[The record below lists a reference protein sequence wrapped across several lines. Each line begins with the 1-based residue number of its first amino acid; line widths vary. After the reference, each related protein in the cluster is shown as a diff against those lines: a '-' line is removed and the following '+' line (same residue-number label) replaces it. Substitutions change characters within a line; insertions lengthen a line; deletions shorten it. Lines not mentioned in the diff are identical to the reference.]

1 MQTDKSK
8 ITQEELRRNGI
19 TELDNLTITRF
30 KLLLDKRIALNDFD
44 FTTMSDA
51 EWIRDFRKALVELM
65 DTRDAKK
72 QDCNISRQ
80 FLEAELDTDAEDEMF
95 EGSQNV
101 KRLQSDLGYLANLN
115 KI

>member
-1 MQTDKSK
+1 MAIDKSK

-19 TELDNLTITRF
+19 TELDNMTITRF

-65 DTRDAKK
+65 DKKDA
-72 QDCNISRQ
+72 
-80 FLEAELDTDAEDEMF
+80 
-95 EGSQNV
+95 
-101 KRLQSDLGYLANLN
+101 DL
-115 KI
+115 

>member
-1 MQTDKSK
+1 MITDKSK

-19 TELDNLTITRF
+19 TELDNMTITKF

-65 DTRDAKK
+65 DKKDAIEY
-72 QDCNISRQ
+72 QRAYDSEQ
-80 FLEAELDTDAEDEMF
+80 FDSNGRRKF
-95 EGSQNV
+95 
-101 KRLQSDLGYLANLN
+101 
-115 KI
+115 

>member
-8 ITQEELRRNGI
+8 ITQEELRRHGI
-19 TELDNLTITRF
+19 TELDNMTITRF

-65 DTRDAKK
+65 DIKDTKSVQK
-72 QDCNISRQ
+72 PDCNISRQ
-80 FLEAELDTDAEDEMF
+80 FQEAEIEDMF
-95 EGSQNV
+95 EDFQDD
-101 KRLQSDLGYLANLN
+101 QY
-115 KI
+115 

>member
-1 MQTDKSK
+1 MTDKSK

-19 TELDNLTITRF
+19 TELDNMTITRF

-65 DTRDAKK
+65 DAKDAMIGNAVDKQIEESQDVKK
-72 QDCNISRQ
+72 
-80 FLEAELDTDAEDEMF
+80 
-95 EGSQNV
+95 
-101 KRLQSDLGYLANLN
+101 LQSYPGYLANL
-115 KI
+115 